1 MQDQV
6 TNRSGSGSLRLATSE
21 ALQTAHTGTSEGNV
35 LLHARAVAAMK
46 AGEVPSEILAPGFYM
61 RNCASSVSDYT
72 YRGESGWRDWM
83 EDLFEEFTGKP
94 RYELEQIVA
103 TGDDHVIAEYC
114 IRGRSARS
122 GEPLAFRWTGVTW
135 FAGGAVTRV
144 AGYASRREALEA
156 VGAESVAQEGSS
168 GLRVESIGLQ
178 DVAATPHPGHDE
190 PGRRPRSKAVRRLKR
205 DGDVR
210 EGPRGDR
217 EKARN

>member
-1 MQDQV
+1 MQEKA
-6 TNRSGSGSLRLATSE
+6 TNRPGSPRLRLATS
-21 ALQTAHTGTSEGNV
+21 AAPQLAAVGTSEGNV
-35 LLHARAVAAMK
+35 QLHARAVAAMK

-83 EDLFEEFTGKP
+83 EDLFEEFTGRP

-103 TGDDHVIAEYC
+103 AGEDYVVAEYC

-122 GEPLAFRWTGVTW
+122 GKPLAFRWAGVTW
-135 FAGGAVTRV
+135 FANGAVTRA

-156 VGAESVAQEGSS
+156 VGAENVAQEGPS
-168 GLRVESIGLQ
+168 GLHGVQNVTAG
-178 DVAATPHPGHDE
+178 PHPGHDE
-190 PGRRPRSKAVRRLKR
+190 PGRRPRSKAVRLLKR
-205 DGDVR
+205 DEDMR

-217 EKARN
+217 EMTRN

>member
-1 MQDQV
+1 MQEKAI
-6 TNRSGSGSLRLATSE
+6 NGSSSPRLRLA
-21 ALQTAHTGTSEGNV
+21 AAAPGGVLPGTPEHNIQ
-35 LLHARAVAAMK
+35 LHARAVAAMK

-103 TGDDHVIAEYC
+103 TGDDYVVAEYC

-122 GEPLAFRWTGVTW
+122 GKPLAFRWAGVTW
-135 FAGGAVTRV
+135 FARGALTRV

-168 GLRVESIGLQ
+168 GVHEELLGVQ
-178 DVAATPHPGHDE
+178 TATTGPHPGHDE
-190 PGRRPRSKAVRRLKR
+190 PGDRPRSKAVRRLTR
-205 DGDVR
+205 DGDKR
-210 EGPRGDR
+210 EGSRGDR
-217 EKARN
+217 EKARH